1 MKDRRAVIYCWSESD
16 VIPFEKEDG
25 DYIICAD
32 SGTEYAKRTGAKPD
46 VILGDFDSS
55 KRPARTDA
63 FETVVLPKEKDDT
76 DALFAA
82 RFALNKGFKRI
93 YLAGGLGGRL
103 DHTLGAIAVLR
114 FIEKNG
120 AECVISDGKTR
131 VSMIRSETEKRFDF
145 SEKTE
150 YVSVFPSEGESK
162 GVEIRGFKYSLSNFD
177 LTSDFPIGVSNEPL
191 FGKDG
196 YIKAGKGDLIA
207 VEIFKQ
213 QIIKERR

>member
-103 DHTLGAIAVLR
+103 DHTLGNLFLLIMLKEKVLSGVMRDDYSEMTFVDDKGAFVEDR
-114 FIEKNG
+114 F
-120 AECVISDGKTR
+120 SYFSL
-131 VSMIRSETEKRFDF
+131 VSLTMFHMRF
-145 SEKTE
+145 S
-150 YVSVFPSEGESK
+150 
-162 GVEIRGFKYSLSNFD
+162 
-177 LTSDFPIGVSNEPL
+177 PL
-191 FGKDG
+191 
-196 YIKAGKGDLIA
+196 
-207 VEIFKQ
+207 
-213 QIIKERR
+213 R